1 MVELIYTGLNS
12 RFGIGVVFMTNY
24 FFSGG
29 DIPID
34 SDALLVTNFLNLN
47 INLIQS
53 FRCAHNNRIC
63 VHVFH
68 RVSARTCIS
77 MLYCFL
83 KKVDG
88 AAVQP
93 NTRR

>member
-1 MVELIYTGLNS
+1 
-12 RFGIGVVFMTNY
+12 MTNY

-34 SDALLVTNFLNLN
+34 SDALLVTDFLNLN

-63 VHVFH
+63 VHVF
-68 RVSARTCIS
+68 I
-77 MLYCFL
+77 
-83 KKVDG
+83 G
-88 AAVQP
+88 
-93 NTRR
+93 